1 MRERHIL
8 AVLYEKPVACNFFA
22 FSLQV
27 KNMCFVPAI
36 KTYIY
41 RRLSQRLFSNSQRL
55 ATNKKQSIG
64 DLFSPHYLL
73 RKAAHRATYNS
84 FRPSL
89 FRVAFGAYLYAL
101 LTLTLSTPALAAEK
115 KAALSIHDKW
125 AVLIG
130 ATDYADKAIGDVPG
144 ATQNILNLTKI
155 MIDPNFGRFTPD
167 HILLITESKVTN
179 ANLGTALH
187 SDWLS
192 KKALPNHLI
201 LLYIALRVSPSKH
214 TTDLYLLP
222 PATASSDI
230 ERHAVSLLGTVREI
244 KRRTQC
250 QNIVVVLDSLTSKA
264 DKVGAN
270 EVASR
275 LQKIAADTGCI
286 ILCQDQNLA
295 TSQVVPGSEGATLY
309 TSSLIEL
316 LRASGGLMPIEAM
329 AQYCVQNLGAPGQ
342 IPFYISCAD
351 PDLGK
356 QTLGLK
362 PKGFDPRYVKIGHS
376 LEKHPELAIGLSDSF
391 KAPIKPEESKIK
403 PKTMNDILT
412 ESKPHKPTSILKDLH
427 AAAET
432 ENPEAN
438 HANIST
444 NRVLGKVL
452 DKVLD
457 KGLDTSLDKGLDK
470 VSNKVLDKVP
480 NSASSNQP
488 INQAGNQPGNQPT
501 TRQPINHP
509 INHNHPNSPQTIAA
523 AKPVPKPA
531 PLTADNYQ
539 EHVMDLLADRFEN
552 DTLVKE
558 AQSKSGLVD
567 PTAVFSIARG
577 GQIFD
582 IELLESSKDSRLDA
596 LALKTLKEAKL
607 PPLPSELG
615 EEVQIRFRFHI
626 YASQP

>member
-41 RRLSQRLFSNSQRL
+41 RRLLQRLFSNSHRL

-89 FRVAFGAYLYAL
+89 FRVAFGAYFYAL
-101 LTLTLSTPALAAEK
+101 ATLSWSTPALAAEK
-115 KAALSIHDKW
+115 KAPLSIHDKW

-130 ATDYADKAIGDVPG
+130 ATDYSDKAIGDVPG

-155 MIDPNFGRFTPD
+155 MIDPNYGRFTPD

-295 TSQVVPGSEGATLY
+295 NSQVVPGSEGATLY

-444 NRVLGKVL
+444 NKVLGKVL
-452 DKVLD
+452 DN
-457 KGLDTSLDKGLDK
+457 GLDTSLDKGLDK

-488 INQAGNQPGNQPT
+488 INQPT
-501 TRQPINHP
+501 TRQPI
-509 INHNHPNSPQTIAA
+509 NHPNSPQTIAA

>member
-41 RRLSQRLFSNSQRL
+41 RRLSQRLFSKSHRQS
-55 ATNKKQSIG
+55 TNKKQSIG

-73 RKAAHRATYNS
+73 RKAAYRATYNS
-84 FRPSL
+84 FRASL

-115 KAALSIHDKW
+115 KAPLSIHDKW

-155 MIDPNFGRFTPD
+155 MIDPNLGRFTPD

-230 ERHAVSLLGTVREI
+230 ERHAVSLLGTIREI

-275 LQKIAADTGCI
+275 LQKIATDTGCI

-351 PDLGK
+351 PELGK

-412 ESKPHKPTSILKDLH
+412 ESKPHKPSSILKDLH
-427 AAAET
+427 AAADTAAET

-452 DKVLD
+452 DK
-457 KGLDTSLDKGLDK
+457 GLDRGLDK

-480 NSASSNQP
+480 NSGSSNQLKDQLKDQT
-488 INQAGNQPGNQPT
+488 I
-501 TRQPINHP
+501 
-509 INHNHPNSPQTIAA
+509 NHPNSPQTIAA

-539 EHVMDLLADRFEN
+539 EHVMDMLADRFEN
-552 DTLVKE
+552 DPLVKE

-567 PTAVFSIARG
+567 PAAVFSIARS

-596 LALKTLKEAKL
+596 LALQTLKEAKL

>member
-41 RRLSQRLFSNSQRL
+41 RRLSQRLFSKSHRQS
-55 ATNKKQSIG
+55 TNKKQSNG

-73 RKAAHRATYNS
+73 RKAAYRAAYSS
-84 FRPSL
+84 FRLSL

-115 KAALSIHDKW
+115 KAPLSIHDKW

-130 ATDYADKAIGDVPG
+130 ATDYGDKTIGDVPG

-427 AAAET
+427 AAADTAAET

-452 DKVLD
+452 DK
-457 KGLDTSLDKGLDK
+457 SLDKGLDK
-470 VSNKVLDKVP
+470 VP
-480 NSASSNQP
+480 NSGSSNQLKDQLKDQT
-488 INQAGNQPGNQPT
+488 I
-501 TRQPINHP
+501 
-509 INHNHPNSPQTIAA
+509 NHPNSPQTIAA

>member
-41 RRLSQRLFSNSQRL
+41 RRLSQRLFSKSQRL

-73 RKAAHRATYNS
+73 RKAAQRATYNS

-275 LQKIAADTGCI
+275 LQKIATDTGCI

-432 ENPEAN
+432 AADTENPEAN

-452 DKVLD
+452 DK
-457 KGLDTSLDKGLDK
+457 G
-470 VSNKVLDKVP
+470 LDKVP
-480 NSASSNQP
+480 NSASSNQT
-488 INQAGNQPGNQPT
+488 INQAGNQAGNQPT

-552 DTLVKE
+552 DPMVKE

-567 PTAVFSIARG
+567 PAAAFSIARG

-582 IELLESSKDSRLDA
+582 IELIESSKDSRLDA

>member
-27 KNMCFVPAI
+27 KSMRFAI
-36 KTYIY
+36 ANQTYIY
-41 RRLSQRLFSNSQRL
+41 RRLSQRLFSHSYWQSTK
-55 ATNKKQSIG
+55 TNRSLR
-64 DLFSPHYLL
+64 DLFSPRHLPN
-73 RKAAHRATYNS
+73 KAAHQAASSRFTT
-84 FRPSL
+84 SL
-89 FRVAFGAYLYAL
+89 FRVAFGAYFYAL
-101 LTLTLSTPALAAEK
+101 ATLSWSTPALAAEK
-115 KAALSIHDKW
+115 KAPLSIHDKW

-130 ATDYADKAIGDVPG
+130 ATDYSDKAIGDVPG

-155 MIDPNFGRFTPD
+155 MIDPNYGRFTPD

-270 EVASR
+270 EVVSR

-295 TSQVVPGSEGATLY
+295 SSQVVPGSEGATLY

-316 LRASGGLMPIEAM
+316 LRASGGLMPIDAM
-329 AQYCVQNLGAPGQ
+329 AQYCLQNLGAPGQ

-351 PDLGK
+351 PELGK

-427 AAAET
+427 AAADTAAET

-444 NRVLGKVL
+444 NRLLGKVL
-452 DKVLD
+452 DK
-457 KGLDTSLDKGLDK
+457 GPDTGSNIGSDK
-470 VSNKVLDKVP
+470 VSNKGLDKVP
-480 NSASSNQP
+480 NSASNNQP
-488 INQAGNQPGNQPT
+488 KDKSKDQSKDKSKDQPGT
-501 TRQPINHP
+501 HKPINHS
-509 INHNHPNSPQTIAA
+509 NSPENIAA

-552 DTLVKE
+552 DPLVKE
-558 AQSKSGLVD
+558 AQSKSGLVN
-567 PTAVFSIARG
+567 PAAVFSIARG

-626 YASQP
+626 YGSQP